1 MAAEPFESWS
11 PGVNIM
17 PGAPDSEGKGTEIPR
32 NKAGVLEAEA
42 AVWTPG
48 QVRPQV
54 FNSEM
59 EGKGGEPGTMWGFQG
74 FPPK

>member
-42 AVWTPG
+42 AV
-48 QVRPQV
+48 
-54 FNSEM
+54 
-59 EGKGGEPGTMWGFQG
+59 
-74 FPPK
+74 